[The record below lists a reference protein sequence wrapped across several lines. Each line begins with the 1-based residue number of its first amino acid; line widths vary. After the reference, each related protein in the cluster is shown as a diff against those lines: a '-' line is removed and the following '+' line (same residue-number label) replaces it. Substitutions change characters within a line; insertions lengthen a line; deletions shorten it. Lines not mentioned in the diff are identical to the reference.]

1 MSTRKEW
8 EASALNRANTSRK
21 DNTVGTER
29 TVITCMWC
37 TTNSAEEMQEEALQ
51 ALDAGSSG
59 EIELDDMDL
68 TGYKLQTLDERRRT

>member
-1 MSTRKEW
+1 MSTRRER

-37 TTNSAEEMQEEALQ
+37 TTNSEEEVQEEALQ
-51 ALDAGSSG
+51 ALDAGPRG
-59 EIELDDMDL
+59 EFELDDLDTL
-68 TGYKLQTLDERRRT
+68 DANYKLG